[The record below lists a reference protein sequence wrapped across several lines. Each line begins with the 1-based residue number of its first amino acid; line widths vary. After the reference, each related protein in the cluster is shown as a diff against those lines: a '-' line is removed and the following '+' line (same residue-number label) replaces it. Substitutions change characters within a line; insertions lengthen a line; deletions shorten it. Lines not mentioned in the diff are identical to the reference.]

1 MHRVRDGGG
10 VNLAE
15 RDKLQAERDQATLFV
30 ALAAGHHLAALAYLR
45 RAERLWKTEL
55 RKWPAVTS
63 GRRRRPGTEEASHPL
78 HSARNDVARAE
89 GKLLGRLF
97 RMEELSLEL
106 RLAFDAYFKARA
118 A

>member
-1 MHRVRDGGG
+1 VRDGGS
-10 VNLAE
+10 VSLDE
-15 RDKLQAERDQATLFV
+15 REKLQAERDQATLFV
-30 ALAAGHHLAALAYLR
+30 ALAASRHLAALAYLR
-45 RAERLWKTEL
+45 RAERRWKMEL
-55 RKWPAVTS
+55 RKWPVTS
-63 GRRRRPGTEEASHPL
+63 GRRRRPGTEDAGHPL
-78 HSARNDVARAE
+78 HYARDDAARAE